1 MNSPDDWDSL
11 INQSLGSK
19 SGDVP
24 NKTGPD
30 SEILGTKESSFYA
43 ASSPI
48 SPKSPESPTKKQGR
62 GNSETFDARAGS
74 VVGQLNCDD
83 FQPLPVVQTAP
94 EHGPECGNC
103 DHLHMQVFHRVKDR
117 RTFHWRCVKGY
128 SILEVHHA
136 GERVHVAPPDCNQY
150 QP

>member
-30 SEILGTKESSFYA
+30 SAILGTKESRFYA
-43 ASSPI
+43 ASRPI

-62 GNSETFDARAGS
+62 GNSETLDARAGS
-74 VVGQLNCDD
+74 VVEQFNCDKNTD
-83 FQPLPVVQTAP
+83 WVIIVKASEWATNVASAITLRCKFLPGSKTV
-94 EHGPECGNC
+94 EHSTGDVP
-103 DHLHMQVFHRVKDR
+103 
-117 RTFHWRCVKGY
+117 KGLRY
-128 SILEVHHA
+128 
-136 GERVHVAPPDCNQY
+136 
-150 QP
+150 